1 MRHFWVTSAGEVRKS
16 QRLPAVE
23 GNVLPPPEELRQL
36 PKMEHTQLPKTEV
49 MRESQGLAS

>member
-23 GNVLPPPEELRQL
+23 GNVLPPEELRQL